1 VVGLLLDPSGV
12 AGARPGDDEGSV
24 WLAIPRLRRVKK
36 QRRILLHL
44 QSTVPRPRPTLLLSI
59 CLHFTL
65 PTPIVLHVPAL
76 DNGDEI
82 RSIAQEFTH
91 VAYDIVHDTV

>member
-1 VVGLLLDPSGV
+1 
-12 AGARPGDDEGSV
+12 
-24 WLAIPRLRRVKK
+24 
-36 QRRILLHL
+36 
-44 QSTVPRPRPTLLLSI
+44 
-59 CLHFTL
+59 
-65 PTPIVLHVPAL
+65 VPAL